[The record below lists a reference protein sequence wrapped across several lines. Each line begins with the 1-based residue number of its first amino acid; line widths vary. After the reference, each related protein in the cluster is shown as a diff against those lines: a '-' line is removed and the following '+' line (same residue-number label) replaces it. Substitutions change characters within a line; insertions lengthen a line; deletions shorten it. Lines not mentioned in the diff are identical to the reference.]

1 MSRFDVPPFRV
12 RPDSEALPCF
22 DVGFGSVPTCA
33 IEFYE
38 REGAVCLRNVL
49 GRAWVGQMRRA
60 VSWLEKTH
68 GASAEI
74 HGAPGKRFIDDVNV
88 HRRHKTVR
96 RLVFES
102 HVPLV
107 ARTLLRSR
115 TLTFY
120 FDNLFVKEPGAGP
133 TPWHQDASYQRTN
146 GRQNVNVW
154 LSLDEIPVSNSIQFK
169 RRSHLWWD
177 SAFKME
183 SFGPSSEKVIPIDEG
198 RMAMPPMEQIH
209 SQLETIAW
217 AMSPGDA
224 LAWNH
229 RTLHAA
235 SGNTQDRKRRS
246 LAIVYLG
253 DDIRYN
259 AAPGATDRRW
269 DTTALKDG
277 APMTSAAYPRVL

>member
-1 MSRFDVPPFRV
+1 MNRFDVPPLEV
-12 RPDSEALPCF
+12 PPDTEALPCF
-22 DVGFGSVPTCA
+22 DVRCGSVPAGA

-38 REGAVCLRNVL
+38 REGVVCLRNVL
-49 GRAWVGQMRRA
+49 DRGWVGQITRA
-60 VSWLEKTH
+60 VTYLEKSH

-88 HRRHKTVR
+88 HHRHKTVR
-96 RLVFES
+96 RLIFES
-102 HVPLV
+102 HVPLL
-107 ARTLLRSR
+107 ARALLRSE
-115 TLTFY
+115 TLSFY

-133 TPWHQDASYQRTN
+133 TPWHQDASYQRAN
-146 GRQNVNVW
+146 GRQNVNFW
-154 LSLDEIPVSNSIQFK
+154 LSLDDIPVSNSIQIK
-169 RRSHLWWD
+169 RRSHLWKG

-183 SFGPSSEKVIPIDEG
+183 TFGPGSEKVVPIDEG
-198 RMAMPPMEQIH
+198 RIPMPSMEHIH
-209 SQLETIAW
+209 AQLETIAW

-253 DDIRYN
+253 DDIRYHG
-259 AAPGATDRRW
+259 APGATDWRW
-269 DTTALKDG
+269 DTTALEDG
-277 APMTSAAYPRVL
+277 APMTSAAYPQVL